1 MRKYKIWQK
10 QYKEYLPRT
19 FTIKTNK
26 KWMIQGKAWTL
37 KFLRSWGTGR
47 DFLTNKNS
55 KKLDYNMKTN
65 SIKIEIKN

>member
-10 QYKEYLPRT
+10 QYRDYLPRT
-19 FTIKTNK
+19 FTTKINK
-26 KWMIQGKAWTL
+26 KWMIQGKVWTL